1 MADIIDDGWNRD
13 GYIKPAEKGENGK
26 RIHNGLSFS
35 YRTVTRR
42 KIILNEKKVAKAQY
56 ENVDNLESLEAE
68 QVVCEFVAKQIQ
80 SWDLKDVKGRSAP
93 VNSDSMFDIIHP
105 YVFNE
110 LYGIITQ
117 KRLPDVKP
125 GSTEPPKSDDE
136 TLGNSEAASGSN

>member
-1 MADIIDDGWNRD
+1 MSEVIDDGWNRD
-13 GYIKPAEKGENGK
+13 GFIKPADKDDNGK
-26 RIHNGLSFS
+26 RIHNGLSFT

-42 KIILNEKKVAKAQY
+42 QIILNEKKVARAQY
-56 ENVDNLESLEAE
+56 EHVDDLESLHAE
-68 QVVCEFVAKQIQ
+68 TVVCDFVAKQIQ
-80 SWDLKDVKGRSAP
+80 AWDLKDVKGKSAP

-125 GSTEPPKSDDE
+125 GSTEQPKSDDE
-136 TLGNSEAASGSN
+136 NLGNSEAASGSN